1 MAKELRMER
10 KVVFTERPPFPEN
23 MLVELTN
30 KCNHQC
36 IFCHYRLMSR
46 KKADCNREFTF
57 DIIKQAYDN
66 GTREIGFYMIGEPFL
81 KRDLEE
87 YIAYAHNLG
96 FTYIYL
102 TTNGALATL
111 ERTVKCIEAGL
122 NSIKFS
128 INAATTEHYIQI
140 HGHDD
145 YETVKTNVRNL
156 SEYVRKNNIDLSMFI
171 TFVKTNITLD
181 DFDLLLADFSS
192 FVDKIYECD
201 CNSQGTPIIELINN
215 GIVNSSIYL
224 KENQELCQ
232 MVFNRLHI
240 TSEGY
245 LNACCADAEGLLSA
259 VDLHKVSL
267 KEAWHS
273 DIMVNLRRQFLN
285 NTLSKDVLCYNC
297 LHKEQHKVKPLN
309 EALWSSNGR

>member
-1 MAKELRMER
+1 MAKELRVGR
-10 KVVFTERPPFPEN
+10 KFVFTDRPPFPEN

-36 IFCHYRLMSR
+36 IFCHYRLMNR
-46 KKADCNREFTF
+46 KKADCDREFTL

-81 KRDLEE
+81 KPDLEE

-102 TTNGALATL
+102 TTNGALADL

-128 INAATTEHYIQI
+128 INAATPEHYRQI
-140 HGHDD
+140 HGRND

-156 SEYVRKNNIDLSMFI
+156 SEYVRKNNTDLSMFI
-171 TFVKTNITLD
+171 TFVKTNITSR
-181 DFDLLLADFSS
+181 DFDLLQADFSPY
-192 FVDKIYECD
+192 VDKIYEYD
-201 CNSQGTPIIELINN
+201 CGSQGTPIIELIKN
-215 GIVNSSIYL
+215 GTVNASTYL
-224 KENQELCQ
+224 KENKEICP
-232 MVFNRLHI
+232 MVFNRIHI
-240 TSEGY
+240 TCEGY

-259 VDLHKVSL
+259 VDLHKNSL
-267 KEAWHS
+267 REAWYS

-285 NTLSKDVLCYNC
+285 NSLNKDILCYNC
-297 LHKEQHKVKPLN
+297 LHKEQHTVKPLN
-309 EALWSSNGR
+309 ETLWS